1 VAYYRPDGIEA
12 FATPDGGFDLVLT
25 RRGGT
30 YTRHVGPD
38 GFVSHIEAGLI
49 VRPQV
54 TRMAVYKWV
63 ISGKLKADT
72 VNGVSMI
79 RLPRLRAYAARH
91 GYSLAD

>member
-12 FATPDGGFDLVLT
+12 FAASDGGVDLVLT

-63 ISGKLKADT
+63 ISGKLKADI

-79 RLPRLRAYAARH
+79 RLPRLRAFAARH